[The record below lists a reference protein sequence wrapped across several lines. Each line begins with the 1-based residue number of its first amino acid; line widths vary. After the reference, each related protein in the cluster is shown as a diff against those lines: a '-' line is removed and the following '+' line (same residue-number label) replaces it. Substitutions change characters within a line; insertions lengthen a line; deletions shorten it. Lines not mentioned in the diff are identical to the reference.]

1 MPEITNKIT
10 TKICMVMAGRLKKKT
25 NTTIGIPEQR
35 LRTSPRRLADKKK
48 PNSNSSQETALCS
61 TQEDEDGD
69 DIDDEDNVCIGD
81 VDDDAHRKN

>member
-10 TKICMVMAGRLKKKT
+10 TKICMVMAGRLKKP

-35 LRTSPRRLADKKK
+35 LRTSQRRLADKKK
-48 PNSNSSQETALCS
+48 PNSNSRQETALSS